1 MGGYRTKTRHDTMV
15 MKCVGNRYRQGGE
28 ELLVVNHGGEGEY
41 STAIPGETS
50 LSYDINII
58 FLILF
63 FVILDL

>member
-50 LSYDINII
+50 AIGT
-58 FLILF
+58 
-63 FVILDL
+63 